1 MKRGVWLAIAAL
13 VVVVVGVTLVA
24 LPRGPEWTTSSPEA
38 LKEYEAAVEAE
49 HKLYTSEVG
58 EHLTRAYEADPD
70 FLVAKL
76 GYANHLGMTDKE
88 RADELRQEVFD
99 ADLSKVT
106 PRERFFVEYAKAY
119 REKRPEDAA
128 ALLDDYFARY
138 PDDPY
143 ILYRKATWT
152 WSRGDL
158 EEAERL
164 YQRLIEIRPN
174 WVISYNQLG
183 YIAMMQGRFAEA
195 EEYFKSYRFIAP
207 DQANP
212 HDSLGELFI
221 TLGRYDEAEESLE
234 KAIEIKPDFWHS
246 YDHLALVKA
255 CSGDQA
261 GMREEVER
269 ARAAGMPEDWL
280 TRLKCFADYEEM
292 ASREAWQEIVDNSDA
307 DCVKGFKDGY
317 PSVITHL
324 AASRLGDW
332 DTAQKIE
339 EETSEVLAK
348 ARESLDDKNTMV
360 LEGALNHM
368 KGVRLALQGDLA
380 GAEERLRAADMGLTY
395 MAAGTAWYKLYNRMF
410 LAEILLAEGEDVE
423 AHQLLSQVRS
433 VNPMIVAEFE
443 DSGFNYLGLKRS

>member
-1 MKRGVWLAIAAL
+1 MKRGVWLVIAAL
-13 VVVVVGVTLVA
+13 VVVAAGVTLVA
-24 LPRGPEWTTSSPEA
+24 LPRGPEWTTTSPEA
-38 LKEYEAAVEAE
+38 LREYQAAVEAQQ
-49 HKLYTSEVG
+49 KLYNSEAA
-58 EHLTRAYEADPD
+58 EHITKAYEADPN

-76 GYANHLGMTDKE
+76 DYANVLGRTDKE

-106 PRERFFVEYAKAY
+106 PREQFFIEYAKAY

-164 YQRLIEIRPN
+164 YQKLIEIRPN

-246 YDHLALVKA
+246 YDHLALAKA

-269 ARAAGMPEDWL
+269 AKAAGMPEEWL
-280 TRLKCFADYEEM
+280 TRVECFADYEEM
-292 ASREAWQEIVDNSDA
+292 AGREAWQEILDHADS
-307 DCVKGFKDGY
+307 DCVKNVNNEY

-332 DTAQKIE
+332 ETTQEIE
-339 EETSEVLAK
+339 ERIAEVLEK
-348 ARESLDDKNTMV
+348 YRESGAEKDTML
-360 LEGALNHM
+360 LEGTLNHM

-395 MAAGTAWYKLYNRMF
+395 MAAGSAWFKLYNRMF
-410 LAEILLAEGEDVE
+410 LSETLLAEGEDAE

-443 DSGFNYLGLKRS
+443 DSGFNFLGLKRS

>member
-13 VVVVVGVTLVA
+13 VVVAAGVTLVA

-38 LKEYEAAVEAE
+38 LKEFEAAMEAE
-49 HKLYTSEVG
+49 QKLYSG
-58 EHLTRAYEADPD
+58 EAAEHFAKAYELDPD
-70 FLVAKL
+70 FLMAKL
-76 GYANHLGMTDKE
+76 RYAYYLGMTDKE
-88 RADELRQEVFD
+88 RANELRGEVFA
-99 ADLSKVT
+99 ADTSDLT
-106 PRERFFVEYAKAY
+106 PRERFFIEYEEAY
-119 REKRPEDAA
+119 REKRQEDAA
-128 ALLDDYFARY
+128 SILDEYVARY

-143 ILYRKATWT
+143 ILNQKALRTWQH
-152 WSRGDL
+152 GDL

-164 YQRLIEIRPN
+164 YQKLIEIRPN

-183 YIAMMQGRFAEA
+183 YITMMQGRFAEA

-246 YDHLALVKA
+246 YEHLALVKA

-261 GMREEVER
+261 GVREEVER
-269 ARAAGMPEDWL
+269 AKAAGMPEEWL
-280 TRLKCFADYEEM
+280 ARVECFADYEEM
-292 ASREAWQEIVDNSDA
+292 ASREAWQEILDHSDSG
-307 DCVKGFKDGY
+307 CVKDFKDGY
-317 PSVITHL
+317 PFVITHL

-339 EETSEVLAK
+339 ERTSEVLEK
-348 ARESLDDKNTMV
+348 VRESGDDKNTMV

-368 KGVRLALQGDLA
+368 KGVRLALQGDLG

-395 MAAGTAWYKLYNRMF
+395 MAAGTAW
-410 LAEILLAEGEDVE
+410 
-423 AHQLLSQVRS
+423 
-433 VNPMIVAEFE
+433 
-443 DSGFNYLGLKRS
+443 

>member
-13 VVVVVGVTLVA
+13 VVVAVGVTLVA

-38 LKEYEAAVEAE
+38 LKEYQAAMEAE
-49 HKLYTSEVG
+49 QKLYTSEVG

-106 PRERFFVEYAKAY
+106 PRERFFIEYAKAY

-195 EEYFKSYRFIAP
+195 EE
-207 DQANP
+207 
-212 HDSLGELFI
+212 
-221 TLGRYDEAEESLE
+221 SLE

-246 YDHLALVKA
+246 YDHLALAKA
-255 CSGDQA
+255 CSGDLA

-269 ARAAGMPEDWL
+269 ARAAGMPEEWL
-280 TRLKCFADYEEM
+280 ARMECFANYEEM
-292 ASREAWQEIVDNSDA
+292 ASREAWQEILDNSDS
-307 DCVKGFKDGY
+307 DCVKDFKDGY
-317 PSVITHL
+317 PFV
-324 AASRLGDW
+324 
-332 DTAQKIE
+332 
-339 EETSEVLAK
+339 
-348 ARESLDDKNTMV
+348 
-360 LEGALNHM
+360 
-368 KGVRLALQGDLA
+368 
-380 GAEERLRAADMGLTY
+380 
-395 MAAGTAWYKLYNRMF
+395 
-410 LAEILLAEGEDVE
+410 
-423 AHQLLSQVRS
+423 
-433 VNPMIVAEFE
+433 
-443 DSGFNYLGLKRS
+443 

>member
-13 VVVVVGVTLVA
+13 VVVAVGVTLVA

-38 LKEYEAAVEAE
+38 LKEYQAAMEAE
-49 HKLYTSEVG
+49 QKLYTSEVG

-106 PRERFFVEYAKAY
+106 PRERFFIEYAKAY

-246 YDHLALVKA
+246 YDHLALAKA
-255 CSGDQA
+255 CSGDLA
-261 GMREEVER
+261 GMREEVAR
-269 ARAAGMPEDWL
+269 ARAAGMPEEWL
-280 TRLKCFADYEEM
+280 ARMECFANYEEM
-292 ASREAWQEIVDNSDA
+292 ASREAWQEILDNSDS
-307 DCVKGFKDGY
+307 DCVKDFKDGY
-317 PSVITHL
+317 PFVITHL

-339 EETSEVLAK
+339 EEISEVVAK
-348 ARESLDDKNTMV
+348 VRKSGDDKNTMV

-410 LAEILLAEGEDVE
+410 LAEILLAEGEDAE